1 MAYFKVVIKEE
12 FVYEVLL
19 TATSSVEAKTKALS
33 EYSCEWGDP
42 VQTSNHI
49 YDVVELTEKP
59 V

>member
-19 TATSSVEAKTKALS
+19 KAHSIDEAKKQVLL
-33 EYSCEWGDP
+33 EYSCDWGDP
-42 VQTSNHI
+42 VQTSNHV
-49 YDVVELTEKP
+49 YDAVELTEKP